1 MKDLQNA
8 LWCFV
13 FMFAIQAVL
22 QTCVAFEI
30 TTHVTRIA
38 NRMPQNNL
46 SRKDLVEL
54 EHQLRRT
61 ADNLGKCGR

>member
-1 MKDLQNA
+1 MEDLKRA
-8 LWCFV
+8 LWFFTFV
-13 FMFAIQAVL
+13 FTIQAVL

-38 NRMPQNNL
+38 NRMPQMA
-46 SRKDLVEL
+46 EL
-54 EHQLRRT
+54 EFQLQRV